1 MLKTNIEKMRYL
13 EMQTFIIQTTSGFVI
28 SSLSGEMTSVTTWMG
43 ENTDCWGGT
52 LIIYLPK
59 IKAAAW
65 IAAASEQLKPVYT
78 MLIKKR
84 YNHCI
89 LTV

>member
-1 MLKTNIEKMRYL
+1 MRYL

-28 SSLSGEMTSVTTWMG
+28 SLLSGEMTSITTWME

-59 IKAAAW
+59 IKAAA
-65 IAAASEQLKPVYT
+65 ASEQLKPAHI